1 MTSKEMVLQTIE
13 FRNKDQR
20 VPRDLWML
28 PWTADHFPEQIK
40 KLRQDFTWD
49 ISSPTAIC
57 TPSPLVKGDPYQ
69 VGEYVDDWGCM
80 FTNIHKGVIGEV
92 KRPLVA
98 DDEWKDAGN
107 IHIPEEWLSFD
118 IGQVNAECEKKQDLF
133 LTSGHWPR
141 PFEQMQ
147 FIRGTVNL
155 YMDLMD
161 PSDGMIEFMK
171 QMHDFYCRLLEKWAK
186 TDVDALNIMDDWG
199 SQNDLLIHPDLWDEF
214 FKPMYRDYIQIAHSH
229 GKKMFMHSDGHILRI
244 IPKLIDLGL
253 DVLNSQIFCMGIEN
267 LEQFAGKI
275 TFWGEID
282 RQHLLCTGTLE
293 EIDNAVEK
301 VYKTLW
307 KDGGCIAQCEF
318 GPGGKPDNVYRL
330 YEKWTQVRGK

>member
-1 MTSKEMVLQTIE
+1 MTSKEIVLQTIE

-69 VGEYVDDWGCM
+69 VGEYV
-80 FTNIHKGVIGEV
+80 
-92 KRPLVA
+92 
-98 DDEWKDAGN
+98 
-107 IHIPEEWLSFD
+107 
-118 IGQVNAECEKKQDLF
+118 
-133 LTSGHWPR
+133 
-141 PFEQMQ
+141 
-147 FIRGTVNL
+147 
-155 YMDLMD
+155 
-161 PSDGMIEFMK
+161 
-171 QMHDFYCRLLEKWAK
+171 
-186 TDVDALNIMDDWG
+186 DDWG